1 MNNSH
6 SNTGFFLLLAVF
18 VIVLSGL
25 FFLSNVPIDN
35 AVQGTTGLFVIILL
49 LLLRIFPRRQGLVRI
64 LFICFAVFLV
74 LRYLNW
80 RTFHTLSYHDVFSF
94 TGAIALYLAE
104 LYGVAMFLISIFVN
118 VRPIQREIVKL
129 PLNSADLPSVDVF
142 IPTYNEDVELVKITL
157 VAATAM
163 RYPADKLNVYL
174 LDDGG
179 TAEKIEHSDTKIAG
193 LALRRQDA
201 LKSLCYQL
209 GARYLTRRRNDQAK
223 AGNLNAALEFTHG
236 DLIAV
241 FDADHVPTV
250 DFLEKT
256 VGSFLEDPKL
266 FLVQTPHY
274 FINPDP
280 IEKNLEVFRRM
291 PSESH
296 MFFMKIQPGLDF
308 WDSSFF
314 CGSAAVL
321 RRAAIDQCGGFACE
335 TITEDAESAMTLHN
349 KGWHSRY
356 LNYPLISGLQPE
368 TFSSFMVQRM
378 RWAQGMV
385 QLFVLKNP
393 VKQSGL
399 RFWQKI
405 CYLSNTL
412 FWFFPFSR
420 LVFLMAPAM
429 FLIFG
434 LQIYDANTY
443 DLLVYVIPYLL
454 ALIFTADYLFGR
466 VRWTFSAE
474 VYEIM
479 QSLFSLRAIIG
490 VIRNPKSP
498 VFGVTPK
505 AEKLEKDYISP
516 LSRPFYWVIGLNIIA
531 FSFGLWHFYQYF
543 DDPQYRGIVVFALFW
558 GAFNILILMASL
570 GALYERRQ
578 RRANP
583 RIPANMAGELVVEGS
598 DGSEQV
604 KSIVVNDFSVG
615 GANIIVDRRDF
626 KTFQKSKLKLRLVT
640 AASEIPYEIQVVP
653 SNTKQVENQ
662 LVVGLKFN
670 PRTLEDFRDIV
681 LMVHGDSSRWAR
693 LLLSQDTGPGIFP
706 GLLLLLKIGM
716 QHGFSHLV
724 ALMKGVLMLA
734 LPWRRAE
741 KITE

>member
-6 SNTGFFLLLAVF
+6 SNVGFLLLLAIF

-25 FFLSNVPIDN
+25 FFLSNVPVDN
-35 AVQGTTGLFVIILL
+35 AVQGATGLFVVILL
-49 LLLRIFPRRQGLVRI
+49 LLLRIYPHRKGLVRI
-64 LFICFAVFLV
+64 LFIGFAVFLV

-80 RTFHTLSYHDVFSF
+80 RTFYTLSYHDAFSF

-104 LYGVAMFLISIFVN
+104 LYGIAMFLISVFVN
-118 VRPIQREIVKL
+118 ARPIQREAVKL
-129 PLNSADLPSVDVF
+129 PLDPADLPSVDVF

-157 VAATAM
+157 VAAKAM

-179 TAEKIEHSDTKIAG
+179 TAEKIKHPDAKIAE
-193 LALRRQDA
+193 LARKRQDA
-201 LKSLCYQL
+201 LKTLCYQL
-209 GARYLTRRRNDQAK
+209 DALYLTRSRNDQAK
-223 AGNLNAALEFTHG
+223 AGNLNAALEFTCG

-256 VGSFLEDPKL
+256 VGGFIEDPKL

-296 MFFMKIQPGLDF
+296 MFFMNIQPGLDF

-321 RRAAIDQCGGFACE
+321 RREAIDQCGGFACE

-349 KGWHSRY
+349 KGWRSRY

-393 VKQSGL
+393 VKQTGL

-434 LQIYDANTY
+434 LRIYDANTY
-443 DLLVYVIPYLL
+443 DLLVYVIPYLMG
-454 ALIFTADYLFGR
+454 LILTADYLFGR

-479 QSLFSLRAIIG
+479 QSLFSLRAIVG

-498 VFGVTPK
+498 IFGVTPK
-505 AEKLEKDYISP
+505 AEKLESDFISP
-516 LSRPFYWVIGLNIIA
+516 LSRPFYWVIGFNIIA

-543 DDPQYRGIVVFALFW
+543 EDPQYRGIVVFALFW

-583 RIPANMAGELVVEGS
+583 RIPADMPGELVAEGS
-598 DGSEQV
+598 DGSKQI

-615 GANIIVDRRDF
+615 GANIVVDGSDF
-626 KTFQKSKLKLRLVT
+626 KTFRKSKLKLRLET
-640 AASEIPYEIQVVP
+640 PASETPYEIEVLP
-653 SNTKQVENQ
+653 SNTKRIGSQ

-670 PRTLEDFRDIV
+670 PRDLEDYRDIV
-681 LMVHGDSSRWAR
+681 LMVHGDSGRWAR
-693 LLLSQDTGPGIFP
+693 LLRSQDSGPGIFP
-706 GLLLLLKIGM
+706 GFLLLLKIGI
-716 QHGFSHLV
+716 QHGFFHLV
-724 ALMKGVLMLA
+724 VLMKNALTLA
-734 LPWRRAE
+734 LPWRRPE
-741 KITE
+741 KIM